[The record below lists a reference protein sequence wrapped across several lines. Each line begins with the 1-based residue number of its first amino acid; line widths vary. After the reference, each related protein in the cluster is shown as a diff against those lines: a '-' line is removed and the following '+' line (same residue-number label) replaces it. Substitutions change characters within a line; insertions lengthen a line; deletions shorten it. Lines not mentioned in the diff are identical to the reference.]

1 MIKQLHAWTEHYQ
14 RLLNVEFP
22 WDKNSLNN
30 SAAVEGP
37 VIFVTENIVTD
48 VINKMNQGKADG
60 PLGVI
65 VEMIKAG
72 GREAITAISELVN
85 QIISK
90 KNTTEVWNY
99 SFIIN
104 CY

>member
-1 MIKQLHAWTEHYQ
+1 M
-14 RLLNVEFP
+14 
-22 WDKNSLNN
+22 
-30 SAAVEGP
+30 
-37 VIFVTENIVTD
+37 TD

-104 CY
+104 CYKGKGNAIDCGN

>member
-1 MIKQLHAWTEHYQ
+1 M
-14 RLLNVEFP
+14 
-22 WDKNSLNN
+22 
-30 SAAVEGP
+30 
-37 VIFVTENIVTD
+37 TD
-48 VINKMNQGKADG
+48 AINKMNQGKADG

-72 GREAITAISELVN
+72 GRETVTAISELVN

-104 CY
+104 CYKGKGNAIDCGN

>member
-1 MIKQLHAWTEHYQ
+1 
-14 RLLNVEFP
+14 
-22 WDKNSLNN
+22 
-30 SAAVEGP
+30 
-37 VIFVTENIVTD
+37 
-48 VINKMNQGKADG
+48 MNQGKADG
-60 PLGVI
+60 PLAVI

-104 CY
+104 CYKGKGNAIDCGN